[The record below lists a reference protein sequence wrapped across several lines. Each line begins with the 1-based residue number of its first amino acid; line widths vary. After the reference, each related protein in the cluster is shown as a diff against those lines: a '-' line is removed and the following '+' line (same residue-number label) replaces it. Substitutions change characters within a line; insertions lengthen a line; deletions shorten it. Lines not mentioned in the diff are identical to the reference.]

1 MPATGGRT
9 VSRPLDEIL
18 QRRMT
23 SRLRAAAAAKWRAP
37 FRRAA
42 PTDSWFRKRSSLLP
56 SEPDLLLA
64 DAPDFFCFFVLGG
77 PRYFFSFFG
86 FQAAMLHLGLSTSRT
101 RPDPVST
108 LRSRRSVAGTGP
120 NFSPGSELLPASSR
134 DGHRARR
141 SRTLA
146 PPMKCPFLVFVF
158 RPRRQALPAF
168 LSPRELAAVARCDAF
183 RLRALSNR
191 RPRCALV
198 GAASS
203 NSGPT
208 PGMLTPGRLRRRR
221 GG

>member
-1 MPATGGRT
+1 VEAEREGTGFVTKRYAQGSLVYRKKMPATGGRT

-56 SEPDLLLA
+56 SEPELLLA

-146 PPMKCPFLVFVF
+146 PPMKCPFLFLF
-158 RPRRQALPAF
+158 SGRAGKLSRLSALPGN
-168 LSPRELAAVARCDAF
+168 S
-183 RLRALSNR
+183 
-191 RPRCALV
+191 RP
-198 GAASS
+198 
-203 NSGPT
+203 
-208 PGMLTPGRLRRRR
+208 
-221 GG
+221 